1 MYKNLEMRLT
11 NLEKALSYYEDDRE
25 LKEIEKVTNEGLKL
39 SKDSKNI
46 SKLFSKFGGQD
57 GF

>member
-1 MYKNLEMRLT
+1 MI
-11 NLEKALSYYEDDRE
+11 EK
-25 LKEIEKVTNEGLKL
+25 LKEIEKVTNEGLEL

-57 GF
+57 GS